1 MHGPG
6 KGQEARGHADPAGS
20 LDVISGVLEGGS
32 GKVSGCAFKSTLEID
47 NDDGCT
53 SL

>member
-1 MHGPG
+1 MVQA
-6 KGQEARGHADPAGS
+6 KAREQEGMQILLGS
-20 LDVISGVLEGGS
+20 LDVISGVLQGGS

-47 NDDGCT
+47 NNDGCA

>member
-1 MHGPG
+1 MVHVRAREH
-6 KGQEARGHADPAGS
+6 EAVQILLGS
-20 LDVISGVLEGGS
+20 LDGISGVLESGS